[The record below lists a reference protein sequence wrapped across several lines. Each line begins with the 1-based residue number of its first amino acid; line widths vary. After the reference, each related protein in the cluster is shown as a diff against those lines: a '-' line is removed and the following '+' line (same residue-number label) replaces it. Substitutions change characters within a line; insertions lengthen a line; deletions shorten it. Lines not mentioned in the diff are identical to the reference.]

1 MATKPPKT
9 QASSKTVASIEISW
23 DSVIDSLDPE
33 FEREKHDELF
43 YDFGEAGH
51 RARNFYGDP
60 YTSGAYAPQ
69 PAPPPP
75 PPTPPQ
81 WWFQGAVVDLD
92 FENDRYFGGA
102 LTDLTIVRASPGY
115 AQNKAGQF
123 VLFGNNVLGRSD
135 ELFENYGDGGEE
147 DEASIIGQELVI
159 AGGDAAELLQLV
171 EEPLDEIAFFVK
183 RLVVGERRAAIG
195 FGRDDRLGLTRK
207 DSLAQVIRVITLVGD
222 DGFSLETFDEVMR
235 LCDVVALPWPEKKP
249 DGIAERVGGG
259 VDLRAQSAP
268 RSAQTLGI
276 RPPLAIRAPAACW

>member
-1 MATKPPKT
+1 MADFL
-9 QASSKTVASIEISW
+9 ACSW
-23 DSVIDSLDPE
+23 PR
-33 FEREKHDELF
+33 FTH
-43 YDFGEAGH
+43 A
-51 RARNFYGDP
+51 
-60 YTSGAYAPQ
+60 
-69 PAPPPP
+69 
-75 PPTPPQ
+75 
-81 WWFQGAVVDLD
+81 WF
-92 FENDRYFGGA
+92 FC
-102 LTDLTIVRASPGY
+102 PG
-115 AQNKAGQF
+115 QHGF
-123 VLFGNNVLGRSD
+123 CSLGRSD

-195 FGRDDRLGLTRK
+195 FGHDRLGLTRK

-276 RPPLAIRAPAACW
+276 RPPLAIRAPAERRTERGSIACWRASRGC